1 MSSIRKEQPKGRR
14 APVVLQVLPSLEP
27 GGSTRSAIDVARA
40 VAEAGA
46 GSLMA
51 SAGGPLARDLL
62 RTGASAIELPL
73 ASRNPFLL
81 RRAARRLARL
91 IRAHKVDIVHARGPG
106 ASWAARRA
114 AADAK
119 AHFIATFDTVY
130 DGAGAMQRRYLAA
143 MARGERVIA
152 VSQFLADHVHAVH
165 GVEPGRIR
173 LIRRGIDL
181 AYFDPERVRPERLV
195 QLSRRWSLP
204 DGVPVVL
211 APVRRGGTGDF
222 LLLEALA
229 RLSGLSFRC
238 LLIGAAEEA
247 AGRRDLERKIHE
259 LGLDQRVQFTGECAD
274 MPAAYMLADV
284 VVSASSEP
292 EAFLHVITEA
302 QAMGRPVVTT
312 THGGVEEQV
321 VRGRTAWVTPPGD
334 PDALAAAIAEA
345 LSLTPEQ
352 RFALGQIAQ
361 AHAQENFAKERM
373 CVQTLGVYRE
383 LLRADAYA
391 LGPAAA

>member
-1 MSSIRKEQPKGRR
+1 MSSIRKEPPKGRV
-14 APVVLQVLPSLEP
+14 PVVLQVLPSLEP

-46 GSLMA
+46 GSLVA

-73 ASRNPFLL
+73 TTRNSFLL
-81 RRAARRLARL
+81 RRVARRLARL
-91 IRAHKVDIVHARGPG
+91 MRDEKVDIVHARGP
-106 ASWAARRA
+106 AACWAAGRA

-130 DGAGAMQRRYLAA
+130 DAAAQKRHLAA
-143 MARGERVIA
+143 MAKGERVIA
-152 VSQFLADHVHAVH
+152 VSQFLAGHVQQAH

-181 AYFDPERVRPERLV
+181 AYFDPDHVRPERLV

-229 RLSGLSFRC
+229 RLGHLSFRC
-238 LLIGAAEEA
+238 LLIGAAEEPS
-247 AGRRDLERKIHE
+247 GRRELERKIHE

-321 VRGRTAWVTPPGD
+321 VRGRTAWLTPPREPED
-334 PDALAAAIAEA
+334 LAAAIAEA
-345 LSLTPEQ
+345 LCLTPEQ
-352 RFALGQIAQ
+352 RFALGQIAK
-361 AHAQENFAKERM
+361 AHARENFGKERM
-373 CVQTLGVYRE
+373 CAQTLGVYRE

-391 LGPAAA
+391 PGPAAA